1 MAKILMVGKGGFGDM
16 FPLFALAKA
25 LQVRGHGVRIAAERH
40 HQPACS
46 AIGSALC
53 ILDGPASTRQTGLE
67 DGRSGPS
74 RWLGLD
80 PGVWATLAP
89 RSIEHEIGVLLPQ
102 IRDCDLVI
110 GNQLAYSGVLA
121 SRLAGRPWVFCAAS
135 PLAIPSAHDPPL
147 WPYVHRLQTS
157 AARWGLP
164 QTPFLRAARLTTWA
178 LMRPQMRLQRRLGL
192 ASQGHPRFEGMYSSQ
207 LNLLMTSPLLAPAQP
222 DWPGATAVTGF
233 PWFDPPFL
241 GGDDQE
247 QEITQFARAGASPLV
262 FAPGGS
268 KRGQPGTFF
277 EESAKAARLLGR
289 RAIIVAAKKFHD
301 QFSPHPDILVT
312 GYFPYA
318 RLFHLA
324 SAVVHSGGIGALGW
338 AMRFG
343 VPSLLVPSDW
353 DQFDNARRAEQRGL
367 AKVLDLKDYAA
378 ADIARALDAIAG
390 DPAMRDALAR
400 AAPILAH
407 EDGARVA
414 CDAVEALLSRGA
426 LSLSE
431 SRQTR

>member
-25 LQVRGHGVRIAAERH
+25 LQVRGHEVRIAAERH
-40 HQPACS
+40 HQSACS
-46 AIGSALC
+46 AIGSPLC
-53 ILDGPASTRQTGLE
+53 VLDGAARAGQTGVD
-67 DGRSGPS
+67 DGRAVPS
-74 RWLGLD
+74 RRFGLD

-102 IRDCDLVI
+102 IVDCDLVI
-110 GNQLAYSGVLA
+110 GNQLAYSGALA
-121 SRLAGRPWVFCAAS
+121 SRLAARPWVFCAAS

-147 WPYVHRLQTS
+147 WPYLHGWQRR
-157 AARWGLP
+157 AGRWGLP
-164 QTPFLRAARLTTWA
+164 QKAFLRAARLTTWA
-178 LMRPQMRLQRRLGL
+178 LMQPQMRLQKRLGL
-192 ASQGHPRFEGMYSSQ
+192 SKQGHPRFEGMYGRQ
-207 LNLLMTSPLLAPAQP
+207 LNLLMTSPLLAPAQA
-222 DWPGATAVTGF
+222 DWPQGTAVTGF

-247 QEITQFARAGASPLV
+247 QEIIQFARAGAPPLV

-268 KRGQPGTFF
+268 KRGEPGAFF
-277 EESAKAARLLGR
+277 EESAKAAQLLGR
-289 RAIIVAAKKFHD
+289 RAIIVAAKKFHS

-338 AMRFG
+338 ALRFG

-367 AKVLDLKDYAA
+367 AKVLELKDYAA
-378 ADIARALDAIAG
+378 AKIARALDAIAG
-390 DPAMRDALAR
+390 DEAMRQELAR
-400 AAPILAH
+400 VAPVLAQ

-414 CDAVEALLSRGA
+414 CDAVEALLRRSAPG
-426 LSLSE
+426 LSE
-431 SRQTR
+431 SRQTH